1 VKDFSIENEFGKIE
15 FVGETDLSQVDLY
28 NIVTI
33 EKGSA
38 EVYDDENPNTV
49 KPPVG

>member
-1 VKDFSIENEFGKIE
+1 MKDFSIENEFGKIE